1 MRRIDKKL
9 NMQKVNLLSE
19 QRYLESK
26 GFINESLKNIIKE
39 ERIKFE
45 LNVPQDIIDIKNV
58 FKKRKHKLYVVG
70 GAVRD
75 ALLGKTPKDWD
86 LATDATPD
94 KVELM
99 MDSAGY
105 RTLPTGKAFGVINVF
120 TDDDEYEIAT
130 FRKDSYDEQDI
141 SNANMLDL
149 LSFININNLKSSEF
163 SDWYN
168 NRFLKWEK
176 GEIPEFDNWGDM
188 AKKDIPS
195 IMKRFAAGSGRRP
208 DAVEFTTID
217 QDVKRRDLTINAL
230 FYDIDS
236 GEIVDLVGGVDD
248 INKGI
253 VRTVGSPEER
263 FGEDRL
269 RILRAL
275 RFAGRFGSDLEPN
288 VDATLKQ
295 DSSLEGISKER
306 IRDEFIKGLKTSKS
320 AKYFLG
326 LVDTYDMWG
335 EILPGLSINKNY
347 IDDKDVIINLATL
360 LKDND
365 VSNLRGILNKLTYSN
380 DEIKN
385 IQFLINLNDMDADN
399 VSTLKRMQ
407 RGVTLTDNQILDY
420 AKHNGLDMN
429 LINAFLKFN
438 LSVKGGEAMQRYGLT
453 KKDKSKIGQAI
464 KDLEAEK
471 FKELL

>member
-99 MDSAGY
+99 MDRAGY

-130 FRKDSYDEQDI
+130 FRR
-141 SNANMLDL
+141 DL
-149 LSFININNLKSSEF
+149 S
-163 SDWYN
+163 
-168 NRFLKWEK
+168 
-176 GEIPEFDNWGDM
+176 G
-188 AKKDIPS
+188 
-195 IMKRFAAGSGRRP
+195 GRRP

>member
-1 MRRIDKKL
+1 MKK
-9 NMQKVNLLSE
+9 QIKRLLRE
-19 QRYLESK
+19 GLE
-26 GFINESLKNIIKE
+26 NIITE
-39 ERIKFE
+39 EKRIKFD
-45 LNVPQDIIDIKNV
+45 VPIPNDIIGIKDV
-58 FKKRKHKLYVVG
+58 FKKNGHKLYVVG

-75 ALLGKTPKDWD
+75 ALLGKTPKDYD

-99 MDSAGY
+99 MDKAGY

-130 FRKDSYDEQDI
+130 FRKD
-141 SNANMLDL
+141 
-149 LSFININNLKSSEF
+149 LS
-163 SDWYN
+163 
-168 NRFLKWEK
+168 
-176 GEIPEFDNWGDM
+176 G
-188 AKKDIPS
+188 
-195 IMKRFAAGSGRRP
+195 GRRP

-230 FYDIDS
+230 FYDIDT
-236 GEIVDLVGGVDD
+236 GEVVDLVGGIDD
-248 INKGI
+248 IKGSV

-275 RFAGRFGSDLEPN
+275 RFAGRFGSNLEPN
-288 VDATLKQ
+288 VDAALKK

-306 IRDEFIKGLKTSKS
+306 IRDEFMKGLKTSKS

-326 LVDTYDMWG
+326 LVDKYNMWG
-335 EILPGLSINKNY
+335 EIFPGLSINKKY
-347 IDDKDVIINLATL
+347 IDDKDGIVNIATL

-365 VSNLRGILNKLTYSN
+365 VKKLRNVLNKLTYSN
-380 DEIKN
+380 DEVKN
-385 IQFLINLNDMDADN
+385 IDFLIKLNDIDADDIYQ
-399 VSTLKRMQ
+399 LKKMQ
-407 RGVTLTDNQILDY
+407 KGAKLSDKQISDY
-420 AKHNGLDMN
+420 AKHNGLDTR

-438 LSVKGGEAMQRYGLT
+438 LSVKGGEAMRRYGLT
-453 KKDKSKIGQAI
+453 AKDKSKIGQAI
-464 KDLEAEK
+464 KDLENEK

>member
-1 MRRIDKKL
+1 MKK
-9 NMQKVNLLSE
+9 QIKRLLRE
-19 QRYLESK
+19 GLES
-26 GFINESLKNIIKE
+26 IITE
-39 ERIKFE
+39 EKRIKFD
-45 LNVPQDIIDIKNV
+45 VPIPNDIIGIKDV
-58 FKKRKHKLYVVG
+58 FKKNGHKLYVVG

-75 ALLGKTPKDWD
+75 ALLGKTPKDYD

-99 MDSAGY
+99 MDKTGY

-130 FRKDSYDEQDI
+130 FRKD
-141 SNANMLDL
+141 
-149 LSFININNLKSSEF
+149 LS
-163 SDWYN
+163 
-168 NRFLKWEK
+168 
-176 GEIPEFDNWGDM
+176 G
-188 AKKDIPS
+188 
-195 IMKRFAAGSGRRP
+195 GRRP

-230 FYDIDS
+230 FYDIDT
-236 GEIVDLVGGVDD
+236 GEVVDLVGGIDD
-248 INKGI
+248 IKGSV

-275 RFAGRFGSDLEPN
+275 RFAGRFGSNLEPN
-288 VDATLKQ
+288 VDAALKK

-306 IRDEFIKGLKTSKS
+306 IRDEFMKGLKTSKS

-326 LVDTYDMWG
+326 LVDKYNMWG
-335 EILPGLSINKNY
+335 EIFPGLSINKKY
-347 IDDKDVIINLATL
+347 IDDKDGIVNIATL

-365 VSNLRGILNKLTYSN
+365 VKKLRNVLNKLTYSN
-380 DEIKN
+380 DEVKN
-385 IQFLINLNDMDADN
+385 IDFLIKLNDIDADDIYQ
-399 VSTLKRMQ
+399 LKKMQ
-407 RGVTLTDNQILDY
+407 KGAKLSDKQISDY
-420 AKHNGLDMN
+420 AKHNGLDTR

-453 KKDKSKIGQAI
+453 AKDKSKIGQAI
-464 KDLEAEK
+464 KDLENEK

>member
-1 MRRIDKKL
+1 MKKEI
-9 NMQKVNLLSE
+9 KRLLRE
-19 QRYLESK
+19 GLES
-26 GFINESLKNIIKE
+26 IITE
-39 ERIKFE
+39 EKRVKFD
-45 LNVPQDIIDIKNV
+45 VPIPNDIIGMKDV
-58 FKKRKHKLYVVG
+58 FKKNGHKLYVVG

-75 ALLGKTPKDWD
+75 ALLGKTPKDYD

-99 MDSAGY
+99 MDKAGY

-130 FRKDSYDEQDI
+130 FRKD
-141 SNANMLDL
+141 
-149 LSFININNLKSSEF
+149 LS
-163 SDWYN
+163 
-168 NRFLKWEK
+168 
-176 GEIPEFDNWGDM
+176 G
-188 AKKDIPS
+188 
-195 IMKRFAAGSGRRP
+195 GRRP

-230 FYDIDS
+230 FYDIDT
-236 GEIVDLVGGVDD
+236 GEVVDLVGGIDD
-248 INKGI
+248 IKGGI

-275 RFAGRFGSDLEPN
+275 RFAGRFGSNLEPN
-288 VDATLKQ
+288 VDAALKK

-326 LVDTYDMWG
+326 LVDKYNMWG
-335 EILPGLSINKNY
+335 EIFPGLTINKKY
-347 IDDKDVIINLATL
+347 IDDKDAIINLATL

-365 VSNLRGILNKLTYSN
+365 ISNLRGILNKLAYSN

-385 IQFLINLNDMDADN
+385 IQFLVSLNDFEADDIY
-399 VSTLKRMQ
+399 KYKKDQ
-407 RGVTLTDNQILDY
+407 RGITLTDKQILDY
-420 AKHNGLDMN
+420 AKHNGLDGK
-429 LINAFLKFN
+429 LIDALLKFN

-453 KKDKSKIGQAI
+453 AKDKSKIGQAI
-464 KDLEAEK
+464 KDLETEK
-471 FKELL
+471 